1 MWGNTPGAVALVLAN
16 AAVLAQPAGKPAAL
30 SSAYSATYPHK
41 AGRMVVA
48 YPAGGPTD
56 ILARAVAQKLTASLG
71 QQFVVDNRPGAAG
84 IIGTELVARSPPDG
98 YTLLT
103 VPATHAVN
111 PSIYAKMPFDTLRDL
126 THVNL
131 IAEAPFILVVHPS
144 LPVKNVREL
153 AALARQRPGQ
163 LNYGATSLSGL
174 PNLAGELF
182 NQLNAVKLVGI
193 PYKGGAPATVDLVA
207 GHIQI
212 MFNSMLASMPQVRGG
227 RLRALGVTSLKRTPA
242 APEVPTIAEQGMPGF
257 DVSGWYGV
265 LAPAGLPADILARIN
280 AEVNRG
286 MRDAAVIKRLAG
298 EGVDAVTSTPDEF
311 AARVKNE
318 IEKWGKVVRQ
328 AGIKEQ

>member
-1 MWGNTPGAVALVLAN
+1 VMWGSTPGAVVLVLAS
-16 AAVLAQPAGKPAAL
+16 AAVLAQPAGKPAPS
-30 SSAYSATYPHK
+30 SSASYASYPLK

-103 VPATHAVN
+103 VPAHAVN
-111 PSIYAKMPFDTLRDL
+111 PSIYAKMPYDAVRDL

-163 LNYGATSLSGL
+163 LT
-174 PNLAGELF
+174 E
-182 NQLNAVKLVGI
+182 
-193 PYKGGAPATVDLVA
+193 
-207 GHIQI
+207 
-212 MFNSMLASMPQVRGG
+212 
-227 RLRALGVTSLKRTPA
+227 
-242 APEVPTIAEQGMPGF
+242 
-257 DVSGWYGV
+257 
-265 LAPAGLPADILARIN
+265 IN
-280 AEVNRG
+280 RS
-286 MRDAAVIKRLAG
+286 MRDPAVTARLAG
-298 EGVDAVTSTPDEF
+298 EGVEAVSSTPEEF
-311 AARVKNE
+311 AVRVKSE
-318 IEKWGKVVRQ
+318 IEKWGKVVRA
-328 AGIKEQ
+328 AGIKAD